1 MNLKKWIVI
10 IILSILATSMTII
23 SISLYNYNTDF
34 INKINI
40 QEQNYNNSS
49 LLYYGYK
56 LINKKIN
63 FHAHGYINGI
73 PYINIENAEL
83 YNISNVI
90 QVDNF
95 NGLKFI
101 VNSYKGYAKIYY
113 QDNKKSKVI
122 SIFKNKTNLNIIGI
136 IFNKWYVI
144 SFGQNKYIAKEGF
157 ISTKNVKISYG

>member
-1 MNLKKWIVI
+1 
-10 IILSILATSMTII
+10 MTII

-90 QVDNF
+90 QVDSF

-113 QDNKKSKVI
+113 RDNKKSKVI

-157 ISTKNVKISYG
+157 ISIKNVKISYG